1 MTDKDN
7 SSKKSALL
15 LTLVSALVIVVGL
28 QAWYMADMKLQ
39 LDQLREQSDSQ
50 HATGTQNGEPP
61 GPAQT
66 PAQPYKPP
74 AVKPPRQQP
83 LTPFDDD
90 WFSQPFDAQNW
101 DPYGEIQRMQ
111 REMDQLFDEA
121 FGRFNRSPNF
131 RHLYRDRMLSPDI
144 DLKEEGDSYIAMVD
158 LPGIDEGDLSIMLE
172 NQVLTITGRQNAT
185 QQDADADGNTI
196 FSERRSGTFRRSIT
210 LPEPVR
216 ESGMQT
222 KLENG
227 VLKIT
232 IPKAG

>member
-1 MTDKDN
+1 MSDKDN
-7 SSKKSALL
+7 SSKKSPLL
-15 LTLVSALVIVVGL
+15 PILVSALVIVVGL
-28 QAWYMADMKLQ
+28 QAWYMAGMKQQ
-39 LDQLREQSDSQ
+39 LDELREQTGMQQTGRAQDSK
-50 HATGTQNGEPP
+50 P
-61 GPAQT
+61 GRPTQT
-66 PAQPYKPP
+66 PAQPQQPP
-74 AVKPPRQQP
+74 AAQSPDQQP

-111 REMDQLFDEA
+111 REMDQLFNEA

-131 RHLYRDRMLSPDI
+131 RHLYRDRTLSPDI
-144 DLKEEGDSYIAMVD
+144 DLKDEGDNYIAMVD
-158 LPGIDEGDLSIMLE
+158 LPGIDQGDVSITLE
-172 NQVLTITGRQNAT
+172 DQVLTISGRQT
-185 QQDADADGNTI
+185 YEQQDADANGNTI

-227 VLKIT
+227 VLKIR